1 MKIQNFV
8 MLNTMLLVC
17 ADNLHQIVSPSVRVH
32 ACKVSWTPPLHFKS
46 PISDS
51 IWRGEGGLPPC
62 LGVYKRLEHN
72 EIGRLYKN
80 RMDYGILYPLCLGIY
95 KRRNERESNIIP
107 FTFYLSFLRIV
118 VESIFLLYFI
128 KGMSVPL
135 FFRMNAY
142 EWMGSN

>member
-107 FTFYLSFLRIV
+107 FTYQRKKKKVI
-118 VESIFLLYFI
+118 LYHLPFI
-128 KGMSVPL
+128 CL
-135 FFRMNAY
+135 FS
-142 EWMGSN
+142 G